1 MRLTTFPGGYGAGM
15 SENTLSPDPD
25 QPDEEDDQDAGPSTM
40 APPGEGADD
49 EGMVG

>member
-1 MRLTTFPGGYGAGM
+1 MN
-15 SENTLSPDPD
+15 ENTVPADPD
-25 QPDEEDDQDAGPSTM
+25 QPDEEEDQDAGPTTM